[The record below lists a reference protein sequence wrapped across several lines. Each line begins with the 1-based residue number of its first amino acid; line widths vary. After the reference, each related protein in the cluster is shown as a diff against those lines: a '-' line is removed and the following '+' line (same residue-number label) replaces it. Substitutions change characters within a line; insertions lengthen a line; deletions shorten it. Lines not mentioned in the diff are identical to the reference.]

1 MKRCE
6 YFANLAKHYKMVEVV
21 EVEAGV
27 KTSPSA
33 PPTPPALTDHHRKHA
48 FPAMTAENAATSMA
62 DQPLSLLVAN
72 IVDLFTPSSL
82 VYLVSISPC
91 QSWYVAIL
99 VEAILCAAL
108 ESLGIKLTPEK
119 YGECVGILVRLYV
132 GTAFSSHGS
141 SFNIFAEEE
150 DVSDEQV
157 RAQKQMGTN
166 AFNVEIVD
174 DKIVRKIKAF
184 ALLAK
189 FIFM

>member
-1 MKRCE
+1 MKRFE

-48 FPAMTAENAATSMA
+48 FSAMTAENAATSMA

-166 AFNVEIVD
+166 AFNVEIAGE
-174 DKIVRKIKAF
+174 KIVGKIKAF
-184 ALLAK
+184 AFLAK